1 MAMET
6 TTSGLLARLGE
17 KARKAHEAHK
27 NDPLDNGNAGLPAG
41 IEGGVAQL
49 HKMQFAVYK
58 DGKNKGQLY
67 FIASGVAKQPYHLDG
82 IPIRGGHTQIG
93 PEPLCDTPTATGKRK
108 TFEAHY
114 AWVLNQVRLF
124 GVNPDSSSEL
134 EATMKALVM
143 AKPHFKFRTWKGPK
157 ATSGPYANREPRIVH
172 EWNGRCDYSEEI
184 DPGAGEEDSTEVLEP
199 SENGEVVGGQE
210 EFNEFENQNGQSEED
225 STSTEMVSK
234 EEDYNSLTLEQ
245 LLEKANQDDE
255 TAARILGEK
264 AMEAGNSEEDVTD
277 ANDWQDIVDMIKNPR
292 NKKEEVEEEVNTGPK
307 VGQTYLYRPMDK
319 TTKKPST
326 KTVEVKV
333 LEVDE
338 DEKTVLVKGP
348 KVTYQGVPWTRLE
361 TK

>member
-6 TTSGLLARLGE
+6 TTSGLLARLGD
-17 KARKAHEAHK
+17 KAKRAHEAHK
-27 NDPLDNGNAGLPAG
+27 NDPLDTGNAGLPAG

-49 HKMQFAVYK
+49 HKMEFGVYK

-82 IPIRGGHTQIG
+82 VPVRGRHTQIG
-93 PEPLCDTPTATGKRK
+93 PEPLCDTPTATGRRK
-108 TFEAHY
+108 TFDDHY
-114 AWVLNQVRLF
+114 AWVLNQIRLF
-124 GVNPDSSSEL
+124 GVNPEFNEV

-143 AKPHFKFRTWKGPK
+143 AKPHFSFRTWKGPK
-157 ATSGPYANREPRIVH
+157 ATSGPYANREPRVVH
-172 EWNGRCDYSEEI
+172 EWNGRCDYSEEV
-184 DPGAGEEDSTEVLEP
+184 DPGAGVDDSGEALEP
-199 SENGEVVGGQE
+199 SENGGVVEGQE
-210 EFNEFENQNGQSEED
+210 EFSEFENQNGQSEEATTD
-225 STSTEMVSK
+225 K
-234 EEDYNSLTLEQ
+234 EEDYSSLTLEQ
-245 LLEKANQDDE
+245 LLEKAKQEDE

-264 AMEAGNSEEDVTD
+264 AKEAGNSEEEIIDASDWDDV
-277 ANDWQDIVDMIKNPR
+277 VDMIRNPR
-292 NKKEEVEEEVNTGPK
+292 VKKEEEKQETEEVDSGPK

-326 KTVEVKV
+326 KTIEVKV

-338 DEKTVLVKGP
+338 DEKTVLAKGP